1 MSIRRSYIYVLLEES
16 GRKSEFTFV
25 SNISLL
31 THSYRDQHQKSS
43 STGPKNQPNS
53 DCLTYISRPSMALAT
68 LLRVTASE
76 KLSEVLEDLEKPMN
90 VEGEDDGIAEQ
101 MKIMELESG

>member
-1 MSIRRSYIYVLLEES
+1 
-16 GRKSEFTFV
+16 
-25 SNISLL
+25 
-31 THSYRDQHQKSS
+31 
-43 STGPKNQPNS
+43 
-53 DCLTYISRPSMALAT
+53 MALAT